1 LASTGYRFVR
11 YYARDT
17 TYLRKGPPELALRA
31 MGPIL
36 VASTMAVF
44 TSGIVLLFEGPR
56 NRALPLLIHKASF
69 IVWLVFVGLHI
80 VGHLPGFASALRA
93 SSVSQEG
100 LGTAT
105 GAAGRWIVLVGAIVG
120 GVVLALALI
129 PHFGVWT
136 APGAFPHHHH

>member
-1 LASTGYRFVR
+1 
-11 YYARDT
+11 
-17 TYLRKGPPELALRA
+17 
-31 MGPIL
+31 
-36 VASTMAVF
+36 MAVF

-69 IVWLVFVGLHI
+69 IVWLVVVGLHI
-80 VGHLPGFASALRA
+80 LGHLPGFASALRA

-105 GAAGRWIVLVGAIVG
+105 GAAGRWIALVGAIVG
-120 GVVLALALI
+120 GSGAGARSD